1 MLRVEEFQEEN
12 SEIMDLQDVLS
23 SLIENQNLHE
33 NPIVCELLNRYA
45 DRLKGHL
52 AHEDRSVY
60 AELLGNS
67 DKDLNKV
74 AQRFIDNTHELNRI
88 LGQYT
93 RRWCGS
99 RVDMSNHAAFLSQSK
114 ELFHL
119 VDERIHLEE
128 KRLFPAFGRV

>member
-1 MLRVEEFQEEN
+1 MLRVEEFQQEN
-12 SEIMDLQDVLS
+12 RGIMDLQDVLS
-23 SLIENQNLHE
+23 SLIENQDLHE
-33 NPIVCELLNRYA
+33 NPVVCELLNRYA
-45 DRLKGHL
+45 DRLKAHL

-60 AELLGNS
+60 AELLGKP

-74 AQRFIDNTHELNRI
+74 ARRFIDNTHELNRI

-93 RRWCGS
+93 KQWCGS
-99 RVDMSNHAAFLSQSK
+99 GVDMSNHAAFLSQSK

-128 KRLFPAFGRV
+128 KRLFPAFDKV